1 MERKGAYYL
10 RIFAWHIAT
19 GDLAR
24 VNLLKEA
31 KGCNTIILLSIGQYV
46 MNFKKLQVEG

>member
-10 RIFAWHIAT
+10 WIFAWHIAT
-19 GDLAR
+19 GDSVR

-31 KGCNTIILLSIGQYV
+31 EGCNTIFLLSVGQYV
-46 MNFKKLQVEG
+46 IDFQNLQVEG